1 MAFMH
6 SMCKQANSDSG
17 TVYIQQP
24 FSLEIMPWEG
34 LTLECETIE
43 ELFLLQQVLLALKPL
58 TKLYLITSGHSTT
71 FYGIIITDVQSQSNS
86 HVSQPPHD
94 PP

>member
-1 MAFMH
+1 MELRRKVVIGVKDMAFMH

-43 ELFLLQQVLLALKPL
+43 ELSFSCNNFFWPL
-58 TKLYLITSGHSTT
+58 NH
-71 FYGIIITDVQSQSNS
+71 
-86 HVSQPPHD
+86 
-94 PP
+94 